1 MLNLAPVKKVIIYV
15 GEDHAYR
22 GKSCFIAI
30 LEYLVQKKVR
40 QANATRGMAGFGA
53 DHHMHTI
60 AIERLM
66 ENLPVRIEFI
76 ESSEKVDEV
85 MPALHEM
92 AGTGL
97 IEVQDTA
104 LSTREFAVPLTREVV
119 SGERKTT
126 AEGQLMRIFIGQD
139 DQWEGR
145 PLYEALVE
153 SMRANEISGVT
164 VYQGVHGYGEN
175 GRIDRDKIHLT
186 SRPITITVVETK
198 EKIRAFLPFLEQM
211 VQGGTVALSEVETTR
226 YTHDFHSAERRRKP
240 R

>member
-1 MLNLAPVKKVIIYV
+1 MLNLAAAKKVVIYV

-53 DHHMHTI
+53 DHHMHTT
-60 AIERLM
+60 AIERLT

-76 ESSEKVDEV
+76 ESSERVDEV
-85 MPALHEM
+85 MPTLYEM

-104 LSTREFAVPLTREVV
+104 LSTREFAAPLTNEVV
-119 SGERKTT
+119 SGERKT
-126 AEGQLMRIFIGQD
+126 AAKAQLMRIFIGQNN
-139 DQWEGR
+139 QWGGK

-153 SMRANEISGVT
+153 SMRANEISGAT

-198 EKIRAFLPFLEQM
+198 DKIRAFLPLLEEM
-211 VQGGTVALSEVETTR
+211 VQGGTVALSEVETIR
-226 YTHDFHSAERRRKP
+226 YTHNFHSAERRRKL